1 MSPSTPVHTL
11 RALDDEAADAREH
24 DAYLLGQDALDAQAA
39 AWVVRRRNGMDAV
52 DEAQLQAWLRADPG
66 HAAALASMEGTLRS
80 VRALPPEDVKAL
92 KAGLSLQPGAIAGL
106 GAQAQRATTPSIARN
121 RTWSAWRWDFKGWMP
136 RMATAGLCAAVIGAS
151 LLGWEHW
158 RQQPVFGQSYATAR
172 GQQLTVSL
180 PDTDATTAAR
190 GSKLQL
196 DTATRLDA
204 TLYRNRRVVQL
215 ADGQAMFSVF
225 SDPSKPFHVL
235 AGALRITVVGTQFSV
250 RHTASGLNAGKTVV
264 AVQEGRVQVTR
275 LVPQAGQG
283 KTTAPDMSASYG
295 IPIELTAGQTV
306 TADDDGSISPV
317 ATVAPQS
324 IAAWRDGRISFD
336 QTPLAQAIAEF
347 ERYGRT
353 GLVALDPEVAAM
365 RVGGSYGL
373 RQFQRFAETLPQ
385 VLPVRL
391 VAKGD
396 ATEVVSAR

>member
-1 MSPSTPVHTL
+1 M
-11 RALDDEAADAREH
+11 DGDAADAREH
-24 DAYLLGQDALDAQAA
+24 DAYLLGQDALEAQAA
-39 AWVVRRRNGMDAV
+39 TWVARRRNGLDPLG
-52 DEAQLQAWLRADPG
+52 EARLQAWLRADPR
-66 HAAALASMEGTLRS
+66 HAAALESMEQTFSS
-80 VRALPPEDVKAL
+80 VKALPRDEVKAL
-92 KAGLSLQPGAIAGL
+92 KAGFAPQPESLSGQRAKQQPAMEPAARWRSWLPRGWDLRRLAPRMAIAG
-106 GAQAQRATTPSIARN
+106 S
-121 RTWSAWRWDFKGWMP
+121 
-136 RMATAGLCAAVIGAS
+136 CALVVAAS

-158 RQQPVFGQSYATAR
+158 RQQPTFDQSYATAR

-180 PDTDATTAAR
+180 PDADAALAVK
-190 GSKLQL
+190 GSRLQL

-204 TLYRNRRVVQL
+204 RLYRNRRVVQL
-215 ADGQAMFSVF
+215 TDGQAMFSVS

-235 AGALRITVVGTQFSV
+235 AGALRITVVGTRFSV
-250 RHTASGLNAGKTVV
+250 RHTAAGLNAGKTVV
-264 AVQEGRVQVTR
+264 AVQEGRVRVSR
-275 LVPQAGQG
+275 LEPQATQG
-283 KTTAPDMSASYG
+283 RRTAADAPAPHGSA
-295 IPIELTAGQTV
+295 IELTAGQTI
-306 TADDDGSISPV
+306 TADDDGTIGPV
-317 ATVAPQS
+317 ATVTPQS

-396 ATEVVSAR
+396 VTEVVSAR